1 MSYLFD
7 KQGEPDDDLKALE
20 ERLASARA
28 PQRDWEKL
36 ERRQRAPR
44 WAGPGALVAASL
56 LAGVAYFAY
65 GSYRAHHSF
74 ATQTASVSGHLVQG
88 NWLDTTETTDITV
101 ASIGHV
107 TVEPQSRVRLV
118 ETSEKVQRLE
128 LARGALHAKVNA
140 PPRLFVVDTP
150 AAQAVDL
157 GCEYTL
163 RVDASGTTRLEV
175 LKGEVSLEGHG
186 AASRVS
192 AGAVCFTKPGEA
204 PGVPRSAHS
213 GVAFA
218 HALDAWEAH
227 SGGLQPVLA
236 TAERDD
242 AVSLW
247 NLLPRVDEQ
256 QRPEVLGRLKGVIE
270 EAPKDVADSDVVK
283 LKPPA
288 MESLWQAFP

>member
-28 PQRDWEKL
+28 PKRDWEKL
-36 ERRQRAPR
+36 ARRQKTR
-44 WAGPGALVAASL
+44 WPVYAALAASV
-56 LAGVAYFAY
+56 LAAAAYPLY
-65 GSYRAHHSF
+65 GRYLAQPSF
-74 ATQTASVSGHLVQG
+74 ATQTASISGHLVQG

-107 TVEPQSRVRLV
+107 TVEPRSRVRLV
-118 ETSEKVQRLE
+118 ETSPRVQRLE
-128 LARGALHAKVNA
+128 LARGALYAKVNA
-140 PPRLFVVDTP
+140 PPRLFVIDTP

-157 GCEYTL
+157 GCEYRLT
-163 RVDASGTTRLEV
+163 VDEAGTTRLEV

-192 AGAVCFTKPGEA
+192 AGAVCFTKPGAA

-213 GVAFA
+213 GAAFA
-218 HALDAWEAH
+218 QALDAWEAH

-256 QRPEVLGRLKGVIE
+256 QRPEILGRLKGVIE
-270 EAPKDVADSDVVK
+270 EPPKDVADSDVVK